1 MSFKYI
7 NKLKLNIIIWSL
19 FCYSIIANIILC
31 FQLYNPPRVEIT
43 NIMLDKNSSM
53 IHFEGKVVSL
63 YSIKEYGLVISNNQN
78 ELIVSKDNVLKVN
91 YNKSDIFNITY
102 LIKTESI
109 DNKLYVKVNKI
120 LQEHIDIRHIRG
132 GESTRQKYLKRKEE
146 LKSSY
151 S

>member
-31 FQLYNPPRVEIT
+31 FQLYNPPKVEIT
-43 NIMLDKNSSM
+43 NIMLDRKSSM
-53 IHFEGKVVSL
+53 IHFEGKVDSI

-91 YNKSDIFNITY
+91 YNKSDVFNVTY

-109 DNKLYVKVNKI
+109 DNKLYVRTYYVDINDNIIYGEITCCNYNFETSSITI
-120 LQEHIDIRHIRG
+120 L
-132 GESTRQKYLKRKEE
+132 
-146 LKSSY
+146 
-151 S
+151 

>member
-31 FQLYNPPRVEIT
+31 FQLYNPPKVEIT

-109 DNKLYVKVNKI
+109 DNKLYVRTYYVDINDNIIYGEITCCNYNFETSSTTI
-120 LQEHIDIRHIRG
+120 L
-132 GESTRQKYLKRKEE
+132 
-146 LKSSY
+146 
-151 S
+151 